1 MQVVELPF
9 LRLSVMGVFVLF
21 AIGAI
26 VVLWLLLRSPATR
39 WLGVLLL
46 VLPAVLLVVAV
57 LLFFVRSVRMEDR
70 TATVVQIPH
79 GSQVNVG
86 RDGMVD
92 VTLANK
98 SSKQPTSPRLVPT
111 GAASVKHDG
120 GHVRLA
126 AEKVVAE
133 KEETAAK
140 PAAAG
145 TPKRPDWVESKPRSI
160 KGGYQFAVSA
170 GPYESEVE
178 CQRELPAK
186 FQEAFDDYVELMK
199 LQFGV
204 QTAER
209 FELPAE
215 LRSAAQHDFYRET
228 LHLSV
233 GPMQQLH
240 VQLIFDDRAADWVKQ
255 RLRDTAINHRLWCLG
270 GGLAGVL
277 GLLAMMLGYLKI
289 PRQSRGLREDESVAP

>member
-1 MQVVELPF
+1 MALQPVEMVFARMSLMVVF
-9 LRLSVMGVFVLF
+9 LLIIV
-21 AIGAI
+21 GAI

-46 VLPAVLLVVAV
+46 VLPAVLLVAAV
-57 LLFFVRSVRMEDR
+57 LLFFVRMEDR
-70 TATVVQIPH
+70 TATLVQIPH

-92 VTLANK
+92 VTPANR
-98 SSKQPTSPRLVPT
+98 SSKQPTSPRLVSSTAPVT
-111 GAASVKHDG
+111 HES
-120 GHVRLA
+120 GHSRVA
-126 AEKVVAE
+126 AEKVAVE
-133 KEETAAK
+133 KEETTGA
-140 PAAAG
+140 PATG
-145 TPKRPDWVESKPRSI
+145 TPKRPDWVESKPRSME
-160 KGGYQFAVSA
+160 GGYQFAVSA

-215 LRSAAQHDFYRET
+215 LRNAAQHDFYRET
-228 LHLSV
+228 LHSSV

-289 PRQSRGLREDESVAP
+289 PRQSRGLREDAVATP